1 MGVSVIIG
9 GDLYP
14 GGQHMAFFE
23 KGDATAIFGPVLAEF
38 LEADCVVVNL
48 ECPLF
53 DGNSPI
59 VKNGPILKASTKS
72 INALKNGQVK
82 IVNLSNNHILDHG
95 EAGLRST
102 METCTRA
109 GIMTFGAGPNIQ
121 AARQIQVMSIQNIK
135 IGFIGLAEHEF
146 SLATEESWGANPLDL
161 IDFVRNIRAN
171 RSEYDHLVVLLHG
184 GCEHNPYPS
193 PRLMET
199 CRFLVEEG
207 ANAVVCQHSHCA
219 GCYEEYLGSHIIY
232 GQGNLLFDELN
243 QNQMFHEGFLVKLGI
258 EKDGSSSF
266 TLIPFEQCKN
276 MFGVAMFTE
285 DKEKKFISTINL
297 RSDAILSKNF
307 VRERWSDFCSK
318 QSHRYLSTVLGHGR
332 LLKRLNRNGIL
343 TRMLYSKSALV
354 AVQNVVSCESH
365 REVLEK
371 ILEMNRLSP

>member
-9 GDLYP
+9 GDVYP
-14 GGQHMAFFE
+14 AGKHMALFE
-23 KGDATAIFGPVLAEF
+23 QGDAEAIFGQVLPNF

-59 VKNGPILKASTKS
+59 VKNGPILKASTKC
-72 INALKNGQVK
+72 INALKSGQVK
-82 IVNLSNNHILDHG
+82 IVNLSNNHILDQG

-102 METCTRA
+102 MDTCTRA
-109 GIMTFGAGPNIQ
+109 GIITFGAGPNLQ
-121 AARQIQVMSIQNIK
+121 AARQIRVMSIQDIK
-135 IGFIGLAEHEF
+135 IGFIGLSEHEF

-161 IDFVRNIRAN
+161 IDYIRNIKAN
-171 RSEYDHLVVLLHG
+171 SSEYDYLVVLLHG
-184 GCEHNPYPS
+184 GSEHYPFPS

-219 GCYEEYLGSHIIY
+219 GCYEEYLGSLIVY

-243 QNQMFHEGFLVKLGI
+243 QDHTFYEGFLVKLEI

-266 TLIPFEQCKN
+266 SLIPFEQCKN
-276 MFGVAMFTE
+276 TFGVVMFSE
-285 DKEKKFISTINL
+285 EKKKEFISTINL
-297 RSDAILSKNF
+297 RSKAILSKNF

-318 QSHRYLSTVLGHGR
+318 QRHRYFSTILGHGR

-343 TRMLYSKSALV
+343 TRILYSKTALA
-354 AVQNVVSCESH
+354 AVRNFVTCESH

-371 ILEMNRLSP
+371 IL